1 MKLLG
6 RELFCSLIGVHGR
19 LFNLLEGVA
28 TSPVFGTLLVVLGRT
43 IMWSLMKALCLGDLA
58 SKQKT
63 LAFSIFLERQII
75 PLHAFNVYS

>member
-1 MKLLG
+1 MKLFG

-43 IMWSLMKALCLGDLA
+43 ITWSLMKALCLRGLGVQTKNIGVFDI
-58 SKQKT
+58 S
-63 LAFSIFLERQII
+63 
-75 PLHAFNVYS
+75 

>member
-1 MKLLG
+1 MKLFG

-43 IMWSLMKALCLGDLA
+43 ITWSLMKALCLGGLGV
-58 SKQKT
+58 QT
-63 LAFSIFLERQII
+63 ENIGVFNIF
-75 PLHAFNVYS
+75 